1 MKKTI
6 SLLLALILCMSLL
19 PVAASAYST
28 GKVDEANA
36 LCLGGYLTGNAAY
49 IDKNNTLWM
58 RGDNASGQLLHDGK
72 GDAENSLGYF
82 IQSTFLPIME
92 DVASVCVHNAT
103 AVIKTDGSLWMWGS
117 NFGKIPGQSE
127 DKVLKPVKVMDQVAA
142 VSIGDA
148 FVAAIKTDGSL
159 WMWGNSMPSELGIN
173 TTGDSSVPVKV
184 MERVKAVVCGLSQ
197 VGVVKTDGSFWVW
210 EMDTAPVHVMD
221 GVTSVFYNYRAFAA
235 IKEDNSLWIWGDSI
249 FSFLS
254 IPESICKTITD
265 QSVPIK
271 VMDKVSAFAMG
282 FVGSLAIREDHS
294 LWAWGC
300 NTNGE
305 LLGMNR
311 LGDGNRCLDP
321 VKIADDVV
329 QVAAGH
335 DHAAFVK
342 TDGSLWMWGMNN
354 NSQLPFTSV
363 NDTFTNQYIEQPVQS
378 VPRQVEGATVR
389 TGEAEIKYPEL
400 TTGFGNFSKQNTY
413 TDGMFTDVPANQWYA
428 DTVKAA
434 YELGL
439 AKGSSETT
447 FSPGGNVTIAET
459 LAFACRVHS
468 IYSTGKADFKQ
479 GGVWYQVY
487 VDYAIANDIIKEGEY
502 TNYTAKANRAQFAS
516 ILAKALPADALD
528 AINNISILPDVNKSS
543 AYGEAVFT
551 LYNAGVLTGSDT
563 KGTFNPA
570 SSISRGEVATIIA
583 RMAIPSLRKTITLDN

>member
-28 GKVDEANA
+28 GKVGEANA

-103 AVIKTDGSLWMWGS
+103 AVIKTDGSLWMWG
-117 NFGKIPGQSE
+117 
-127 DKVLKPVKVMDQVAA
+127 
-142 VSIGDA
+142 
-148 FVAAIKTDGSL
+148 
-159 WMWGNSMPSELGIN
+159 
-173 TTGDSSVPVKV
+173 
-184 MERVKAVVCGLSQ
+184 
-197 VGVVKTDGSFWVW
+197 
-210 EMDTAPVHVMD
+210 
-221 GVTSVFYNYRAFAA
+221 
-235 IKEDNSLWIWGDSI
+235 
-249 FSFLS
+249 
-254 IPESICKTITD
+254 
-265 QSVPIK
+265 
-271 VMDKVSAFAMG
+271 
-282 FVGSLAIREDHS
+282 
-294 LWAWGC
+294 
-300 NTNGE
+300 
-305 LLGMNR
+305 MN
-311 LGDGNRCLDP
+311 D
-321 VKIADDVV
+321 
-329 QVAAGH
+329 
-335 DHAAFVK
+335 
-342 TDGSLWMWGMNN
+342 

-363 NDTFTNQYIEQPVQS
+363 NDTFTNQYIERPVQS